1 MLGVYQTTQIW
12 GVAPGGDAVER
23 KSVALAIKSTDDETG
38 TFTGLASLFGNLDAH
53 RDIVRRGAFSKSL
66 ASGQP
71 IPLLWMHGAQDPR
84 CYVGDVVK
92 AHETAEGM
100 AFGSLTRQ
108 RSVLFEPG

>member
-1 MLGVYQTTQIW
+1 M
-12 GVAPGGDAVER
+12 ER